1 MYKNFPQNIVFT
13 KETYTIPQI
22 FDLIKEYSGGK
33 ISLEDKK
40 TITQYLR
47 RALQSG
53 EEDGRWDRAKSSTER
68 KTAYPR
74 EAVAEAV
81 KKDCYFWLREWVN
94 KSAERHVKEAIKK
107 EQERR
112 IRFDQEG
119 EVEESPVQ
127 TDDDTLESA
136 ISEGI
141 LKMKFRILFSILDKY
156 VLEFDEA
163 TLRADLAMD
172 FLRQNVRDIED
183 MGLDCVE
190 ACERLKNERNYY
202 ELRPQFLKE
211 FGI

>member
-1 MYKNFPQNIVFT
+1 MYKNFPRNIVFT
-13 KETYTIPQI
+13 EESYTVPQI
-22 FDLIKEYSGGK
+22 YELIKTYSERK
-33 ISLEDKK
+33 FTPAERK
-40 TITQYLR
+40 TINQHLL

-53 EEDGRWDRAKSSTER
+53 EDTGRWDRVESTKR

-74 EAVAEAV
+74 EAVAKVVQE
-81 KKDCYFWLREWVN
+81 DCCSWLRTKVGNMTERYVEALIQ
-94 KSAERHVKEAIKK
+94 AEQKQRKHF
-107 EQERR
+107 EQGDE
-112 IRFDQEG
+112 I
-119 EVEESPVQ
+119 EESPLH
-127 TDDDTLESA
+127 TDDDTLEDA
-136 ISEGI
+136 ISEGV

-156 VLEFDEA
+156 VWEFDEA